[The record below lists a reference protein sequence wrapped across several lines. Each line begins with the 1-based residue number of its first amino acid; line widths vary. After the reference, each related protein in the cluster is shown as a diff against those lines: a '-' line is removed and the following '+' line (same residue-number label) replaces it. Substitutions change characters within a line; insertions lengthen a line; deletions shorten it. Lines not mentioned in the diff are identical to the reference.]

1 VHGAHGLDN
10 RRSREE
16 KEPTL
21 AEITTRVRGLLGR
34 FGKRRAERKSE
45 SSERALKQQAAKA
58 QRLSHERMD
67 NKLPR

>member
-1 VHGAHGLDN
+1 M
-10 RRSREE
+10 
-16 KEPTL
+16 

-45 SSERALKQQAAKA
+45 SSERALKQKAAKA